1 MNCVVSF
8 LSYLQFEKRY
18 SDQTVSAYRRDL
30 QQFESCV
37 NQEAKEGFWFNV
49 DSDDVRWW
57 IADMMKRGYAS
68 SSVNRKLSSLRAF
81 YRYLFGQGFIEGDP
95 MRKVVG
101 PKNKK
106 TLPSFLKESE
116 MDNLLDEGNFNSDF
130 EGVRD
135 RLILEI
141 LYLTGMRSSELIG
154 LNDSDVNIKQRAIKV
169 LGKRSKERIIPFDQ
183 RLEDEVRNYIEVRD
197 REVENDSVA
206 FFVRKNG
213 DRLYRR
219 LLYQIVHDHL
229 SRFSTLKQKSPHVLR
244 HTFATAML
252 NHGAELRSVQELLGH
267 QSVSTTAIYTHTTFE
282 ELKKIYKQAHPRA

>member
-37 NQEAKEGFWFNV
+37 NQEASSSFWFNV

-57 IADMMKRGYAS
+57 IAELMKKGYAS

-81 YRYLFGQGFIEGDP
+81 YKYLFGQGFIDSDP

-101 PKNKK
+101 PRSKK
-106 TLPSFLKESE
+106 TLPSFLKESQME
-116 MDNLLDEGNFNSDF
+116 ALLDESHFSSDF
-130 EGVRD
+130 EGVRN
-135 RLILEI
+135 RLILEF
-141 LYLTGMRSSELIG
+141 LYLTGVRSSELIG
-154 LNDSDVNIKQRAIKV
+154 LNDSDVSVKQRVIKV
-169 LGKRSKERIIPFDQ
+169 LGKRNKERLIPFDR
-183 RLEDEVRNYIEVRD
+183 RLENEIRGYLEIRDLEVDNCAT
-197 REVENDSVA
+197 A

-219 LLYQIVHDHL
+219 LLYKIVHDHL
-229 SRFSTLKQKSPHVLR
+229 SEFSTLKQKSPHVLR

>member
-37 NQEAKEGFWFNV
+37 NQEAKDDFWFNV

-57 IADMMKRGYAS
+57 IAEMMKRGYAS

-116 MDNLLDEGNFNSDF
+116 MENLLDEGNFNSDF

-183 RLEDEVRNYIEVRD
+183 RLGDEVKNYIEVRD
-197 REVENDSVA
+197 REVENDAVA

-213 DRLYRR
+213 GRLYRR
-219 LLYQIVHDHL
+219 LLYQIVHNHL
-229 SRFSTLKQKSPHVLR
+229 SKFSTLEQKSPHVLR